1 MFKRNRTRSASASG
15 LGAMLLKVVGVPDS
29 GKMVLRKASAAGH
42 EMMSGVDAIRARQ
55 YLLQKTAQISVEP
68 APSQSTFPASATT
81 KCPSPTK
88 DSAKSTCCNI
98 IVIETDS
105 GGDCVELVQH
115 SEDVQDCVRGGVGF
129 VITSECK
136 SQLVEKGS
144 PAQPA
149 EPKGAKLFN
158 NNVGE
163 GIIKALD
170 SYLEGSKKGFGVAST
185 RETESIDQQTAIECH
200 PEMVPSR
207 LPDLGNV
214 NKEHTSTH
222 ERPTLTLVEGDHAV
236 YDKFVSIPKPDVLS
250 SAGANTLAADDKFD
264 GRRAPGKESNSRGR
278 NSYVLDSAE
287 GLQTTNSSNG
297 AHEQPPMNNTN
308 SGGITQERSR
318 SFISRLQAP
327 TGTLSSA
334 DTFRLVPSSVS
345 ILANPSNSSSQC
357 QDRIWEEQAEIY
369 SSGGRGTPGREDDP
383 SAANA
388 MLHSL
393 STVATA
399 ISSEHYQVSSAPNAL
414 RKGHIDTNGRHPS
427 TVPGAKERRKKGKK
441 RGRSPRTPL
450 RSLLS
455 DDGHSKAL
463 GSGMRSPTG
472 GHFMQQ
478 IMSKIR
484 GNSPKAPSPKSPEPA
499 MAKRRNTWSSCIC
512 FSIK

>member
-1 MFKRNRTRSASASG
+1 
-15 LGAMLLKVVGVPDS
+15 
-29 GKMVLRKASAAGH
+29 
-42 EMMSGVDAIRARQ
+42 
-55 YLLQKTAQISVEP
+55 
-68 APSQSTFPASATT
+68 
-81 KCPSPTK
+81 
-88 DSAKSTCCNI
+88 
-98 IVIETDS
+98 
-105 GGDCVELVQH
+105 
-115 SEDVQDCVRGGVGF
+115 
-129 VITSECK
+129 
-136 SQLVEKGS
+136 
-144 PAQPA
+144 
-149 EPKGAKLFN
+149 
-158 NNVGE
+158 
-163 GIIKALD
+163 
-170 SYLEGSKKGFGVAST
+170 
-185 RETESIDQQTAIECH
+185 
-200 PEMVPSR
+200 
-207 LPDLGNV
+207 
-214 NKEHTSTH
+214 
-222 ERPTLTLVEGDHAV
+222 
-236 YDKFVSIPKPDVLS
+236 
-250 SAGANTLAADDKFD
+250 
-264 GRRAPGKESNSRGR
+264 
-278 NSYVLDSAE
+278 
-287 GLQTTNSSNG
+287 
-297 AHEQPPMNNTN
+297 MNNTN

-393 STVATA
+393 TTVATA